1 MRRYFVRAL
10 PIPHPFCL
18 SLSKA
23 LHGLCPGFDGLSPNG
38 GWWRMVWR
46 ARPIPHPF
54 RLSLSK
60 GLHGLCSG
68 FDGLS
73 PNGGSGTHGFNG
85 RWKAGGH
92 GVAAVLDGQ
101 SQRQNLACSP
111 TVTVR
116 SAPGV
121 THTRLYELM

>member
-1 MRRYFVRAL
+1 MVWRAL

-38 GWWRMVWR
+38 
-46 ARPIPHPF
+46 
-54 RLSLSK
+54 
-60 GLHGLCSG
+60 
-68 FDGLS
+68 
-73 PNGGSGTHGFNG
+73 
-85 RWKAGGH
+85 RWNASGH

-101 SQRQNLACSP
+101 SLCQNLACSP

-121 THTRLYELM
+121 THTRLYELV